1 MLKSYILFDPL
12 HTALHKSAMRDT
24 LPLQSR
30 ATPPETVS
38 FLGHPRGLFVLFFT
52 EMWERFSFYGMRA
65 LLIFYLTKQ
74 FLFSDERAGM
84 LYGAYIAL
92 VFVSPLVGG
101 WLADRYLGAR
111 KAVLFGGIVIALG
124 HILLGLDALGGNRE
138 NASRIFLAGMAVIVV
153 GTGFLKANVSVLV
166 GQLYPRDDIRRDPAY
181 TIFYM
186 GINLGGALGPLVCGA
201 LGEAVGWS
209 WGFGAAA
216 LGMIAGVIVFALGT
230 PLLKGQGEAPD
241 PAWLAAPVI
250 GIRREYWL
258 YAGALPFTALMLALL
273 ASPSTVGYLLTASG
287 ALMGMGLVAYAC
299 LKLDPVARGRLLV
312 ALFLLLVQPV
322 FWGLFEQTG
331 SSLNLFIDRHVDRT
345 LMGVTIPAS
354 LFQAVGPASI
364 FLLAPFFAWLW
375 LKLGRRGLEPS
386 TPAKFGLAIIQVG
399 AGFLLLVGAGM
410 MLPGAKMPMLF
421 ILLLYLLHTMGEL
434 CLSPVGL
441 SAMSRLSPPH
451 MLGLMMGCW
460 FLATAGGNFMSGVI
474 AAAIGA
480 SAAANDA
487 GAVLG
492 AYGRIGGLAMLIGL
506 AVLILS
512 PWIGRLMKQGGR

>member
-1 MLKSYILFDPL
+1 M
-12 HTALHKSAMRDT
+12 
-24 LPLQSR
+24 
-30 ATPPETVS
+30 TVPAVTDLAHRTY
-38 FLGHPRGLFVLFFT
+38 LGHPLGLFVLFFT
-52 EMWERFSFYGMRA
+52 ELWERFSFYGMRA
-65 LLIFYLTKQ
+65 LLIFYLTKE

-101 WLADRYLGAR
+101 YLADRYLGAR
-111 KAVLFGGIVIALG
+111 KAVLFGGVVIACG
-124 HILLGLDALGGNRE
+124 HILLGLDAIGGNR
-138 NASRIFLAGMAVIVV
+138 ASATQIFLSGMAVIIV

-166 GQLYPRDDIRRDPAY
+166 GQLYPREDMRRDPAY

-186 GINLGGALGPLVCGA
+186 GINLGGALGPLICGL
-201 LGEAVGWS
+201 LGETLGWS

-216 LGMIAGVIVFALGT
+216 LGMILGIIVFVMGK
-230 PLLKGQGEAPD
+230 PLLQGQGEAPD
-241 PAWLAAPVI
+241 PAWLAKRSLGLP
-250 GIRREYWL
+250 REYWL
-258 YAGALPFTALMLALL
+258 YASALPFTAAMLALL
-273 ASPSTVGYLLTASG
+273 ASPAAVGYLLSASG
-287 ALMGMGLVAYAC
+287 LAMGIGLVAYAC
-299 LKLDPVARGRLLV
+299 LKLDSTARGRLLV

-345 LMGVTIPAS
+345 LLGVTVPAS
-354 LFQAVGPASI
+354 LFQAIGPLSI
-364 FLLAPFFAWLW
+364 FLLAPLFAWGW

-386 TPAKFGLAIIQVG
+386 TPAKFGFAIILVG
-399 AGFLLLVGAGM
+399 AGFLMLTGAGTM
-410 MLPGAKMPMLF
+410 MPGKMPMLF

-441 SAMSRLSPPH
+441 AAMSRLSPPR
-451 MLGLMMGCW
+451 MLGLMMGTW

-480 SAAANDA
+480 SAGADDA

-506 AVLILS
+506 AILLIS
-512 PWIGRLMKQGGR
+512 PRIGRLMKQGGR

>member
-1 MLKSYILFDPL
+1 MDGAPL
-12 HTALHKSAMRDT
+12 YSEPRN
-24 LPLQSR
+24 
-30 ATPPETVS
+30 
-38 FLGHPRGLFVLFFT
+38 FLGHPRGLFMLFFT
-52 EMWERFSFYGMRA
+52 ELWERFSFYGMRA

-124 HILLGLDALGGNRE
+124 HILLGLDTLGGDRE
-138 NASRIFLAGMAVIVV
+138 GATRIFLAGMAVIVV

-166 GQLYPRDDIRRDPAY
+166 GQLYPRDDMRRDPAY

-186 GINLGGALGPLVCGA
+186 GINLGGALGPIICGA
-201 LGEAVGWS
+201 LGEMVGWS

-216 LGMIAGVIVFALGT
+216 LGMILGIIVFVMGK
-230 PLLKGQGEAPD
+230 PLLQGQGEAPD
-241 PAWLAAPVI
+241 PAWLARRSLGMP
-250 GIRREYWL
+250 REYWL
-258 YAGALPFTALMLALL
+258 YASALPFAAVMLALL
-273 ASPSTVGYLLTASG
+273 ASPAAVGYLLSASG
-287 ALMGMGLVAYAC
+287 LAMGIGLVAYAC
-299 LKLDPVARGRLLV
+299 LKLDSDARGRLLV
-312 ALFLLLVQPV
+312 AIFLLVVQPV

-345 LMGVTIPAS
+345 FFGFTVPAS
-354 LFQAVGPASI
+354 LFQAVGPLSI
-364 FLLAPFFAWLW
+364 FLLAPVFAWAW
-375 LKLGRRGLEPS
+375 LALGRKGLEPS
-386 TPAKFGLAIIQVG
+386 TPAKFGLAIMQVG
-399 AGFLLLVGAGM
+399 AGFLLLTGAGM
-410 MLPGAKMPMLF
+410 LFPGVKMPMLF
-421 ILLLYLLHTMGEL
+421 IILLYMLHTMGEL

-441 SAMSRLSPPH
+441 AAMSRLSPPR
-451 MLGLMMGCW
+451 MLGLMMGTW

-480 SAAANDA
+480 SAGANDA

-492 AYGRIGGLAMLIGL
+492 AYGRIGALAMLIGL
-506 AVLILS
+506 MVLLLS
-512 PWIGRLMKQGGR
+512 PRIGRLMKQGGQGLPDMA